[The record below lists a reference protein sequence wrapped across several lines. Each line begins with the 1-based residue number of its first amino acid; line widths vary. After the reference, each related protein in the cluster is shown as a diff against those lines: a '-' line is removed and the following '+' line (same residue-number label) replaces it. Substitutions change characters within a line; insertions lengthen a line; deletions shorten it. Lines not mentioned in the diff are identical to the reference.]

1 MRSRGDEG
9 YALVALVLA
18 VTLLLIAMSAAI
30 PAWRYVMKNERE
42 EELLFRG
49 GQIADA
55 IKRYQA
61 RTGSALPTSMD
72 VLVKGKFL
80 RKAYKDPLDTEGKWR
95 LVRQGEPCPSLAR
108 PPRGSPAP
116 GGSPAPDASP
126 PSDLPGLSKGG
137 PAGARPSFEFGP
149 FHGVVSTNGDKS
161 LRVFNGQESYSS
173 WCFIAGQPRI
183 IGKLPRGTQRLFP
196 GQGGL
201 SGQGPQ
207 QSPPPTSP
215 PR

>member
-1 MRSRGDEG
+1 MSAPRAQG

-18 VTLLLIAMSAAI
+18 VTLLLIALGAAI

-55 IKRYQA
+55 IKRHQA
-61 RTGSALPTSMD
+61 RRGQALPTSMD
-72 VLVKGKFL
+72 ALVKDKFL
-80 RKAYKDPLDTEGKWR
+80 RKAYKDPLASDGKWR
-95 LVRQGEPCPSLAR
+95 LVRQGEPCPSFGR
-108 PPRGSPAP
+108 PSAPRGSPAP
-116 GGSPAPDASP
+116 GQAATPAPPGS
-126 PSDLPGLSKGG
+126 LPGASTGG
-137 PAGARPSFEFGP
+137 PAGGRPSFEFGP
-149 FHGVVSTNGDKS
+149 FHGVVSMSGDKS

-196 GQGGL
+196 GQAGGQ
-201 SGQGPQ
+201 QG

>member
-1 MRSRGDEG
+1 MNAPRAQG

-18 VTLLLIAMSAAI
+18 VTLLLIALGAAI

-55 IKRYQA
+55 IKRHQA
-61 RTGSALPTSMD
+61 RSGQALPTSMD
-72 VLVKGKFL
+72 ALVKDKLL
-80 RKAYKDPLDTEGKWR
+80 RKAYKDPLVSDGKWR
-95 LVRQGEPCPSLAR
+95 LVRQGEPCPSFGR
-108 PPRGSPAP
+108 QNVPRGSPAP
-116 GGSPAPDASP
+116 GASP
-126 PSDLPGLSKGG
+126 TPIPPGGLPGGSTTGPPGG
-137 PAGARPSFEFGP
+137 RPSFEFGP
-149 FHGVVSTNGDKS
+149 FHGVVSLSTDKS

-196 GQGGL
+196 GQGGDP
-201 SGQGPQ
+201 G
-207 QSPPPTSP
+207 QSPSPTSTTP

>member
-1 MRSRGDEG
+1 MRSRRDDG

-18 VTLLLIAMSAAI
+18 VTLLLIAMSAAL

-80 RKAYKDPLDTEGKWR
+80 RKAYKDPLDAEGKWR
-95 LVRQGEPCPSLAR
+95 LVRQGEPCPSLLR
-108 PPRGSPAP
+108 PGATRGSPSP
-116 GGSPAPDASP
+116 GGSPVPGASP
-126 PSDLPGLSKGG
+126 ATGVPGLSTGG
-137 PAGARPSFEFGP
+137 PAGGRPSFEIGP
-149 FHGVVSTNGDKS
+149 FHGVVSTSSDKS
-161 LRVFNGQESYSS
+161 LRIFNGQESYSS

-196 GQGGL
+196 GQGG
-201 SGQGPQ
+201 QGPG